1 MKGAHMNKADLPFL
15 SAAALGELIRK
26 QEVSPVEAAA
36 AYLERIDAVDGKLH
50 SYITVCRNEAMQA
63 AHAAEQAIVRGEWR
77 GPLHGVPYAVKDQFW
92 TKGIRTTGGSRLLA
106 DFIPGEDATVVA
118 RLNAAGAILLGKL
131 NMSEFATGNSV
142 YHPFGTPHNPWDL
155 ERHPGTSSSGSGA
168 ATAACLCATSLG
180 EDTGGSIRNPANNCG
195 LVGLRPTWG
204 LVSRYG
210 MLGACW
216 SMDIGGPISRTV
228 EDCAVTLQSIAGYDP
243 HDPYTANMPVPDYR
257 AGLDGQIRGLRI
269 GVVKEAMDADFVH
282 PQVKTAVAKALTDL
296 KELGVALD
304 EVSIP
309 LLASAAAVTRAILA
323 VESASLHHDWL
334 RTRLYEYDHNVQIDF
349 LTGAVTPAQWYYKAQ
364 QLRELIRFQ
373 VFEALRKVDVLA
385 LPASSEPAP
394 PLPRAPGLKSKE
406 EARQRMSGRRSFTGV
421 FNLANVPALSVPCGF
436 VAVEGKELPIGLQ
449 LAGRPLEDELLLR
462 VAHAY
467 EQATP
472 WHTRR
477 PPIG

>member
-1 MKGAHMNKADLPFL
+1 MNKAEIPFL
-15 SAAALGELIRK
+15 SATALGELIRHK
-26 QEVSPVEAAA
+26 DVSPREATE
-36 AYLERIDAVDGKLH
+36 AYLERIDAVDGTLH
-50 SYITVCRNEAMQA
+50 SYIAVCRDEALRA
-63 AHAAEQAIVRGEWR
+63 AREAEQALARGDCR
-77 GPLHGVPYAVKDQFW
+77 GPLHGVPFAVKDQFW
-92 TKGIRTTGGSRLLA
+92 TKGIRTTGGSRILA
-106 DFIPGEDATVVA
+106 DFIPNEDATVVA
-118 RLNAAGAILLGKL
+118 RLKAAGAILLGKL

-142 YHPFGTPHNPWDL
+142 FHPYGTPHNPWDL
-155 ERHPGTSSSGSGA
+155 ERNPGTSSSGSGA
-168 ATAACLCATSLG
+168 ATASGLCATSLG

-216 SMDIGGPISRTV
+216 SMDIGGPMSRTV
-228 EDCAVTLQSIAGYDP
+228 EDCAVTLQAIAGYDP

-257 AGLDGQIRGLRI
+257 AGLDAHIRGLRI
-269 GVVKEAMDADFVH
+269 GVIKEAMDADFLH
-282 PQVKTAVAKALTDL
+282 PQVKTAVAKAMTDL
-296 KELGVALD
+296 KELGVAID

-309 LLASAAAVTRAILA
+309 LLGSAAAVTRAILA
-323 VESASLHHDWL
+323 VESVSLHHDWL
-334 RTRLYEYDHNVQIDF
+334 RTRLHQYDYNVQIDF

-364 QLRELIRFQ
+364 QLRELIRLQ

-394 PLPRAPGLKSKE
+394 LLPRAPGLKSKE

-436 VAVEGKELPIGLQ
+436 ASVEGKDLPMGLQ
-449 LAGRPLEDELLLR
+449 LAGRPFADGLLLK

-467 EQATP
+467 EQTSP

-477 PPIG
+477 PPI

>member
-1 MKGAHMNKADLPFL
+1 MDKTDIPFL

-26 QEVSPVEAAA
+26 KDISPVEAAT
-36 AYLERIDAVDGKLH
+36 AYLDRIDAVDGELH
-50 SYITVCRNEAMQA
+50 SYITVCRDEALQA
-63 AHAAEQAIVRGEWR
+63 AREAEQAVARGEWR

-106 DFIPGEDATVVA
+106 DFVPAEDATVVA
-118 RLNAAGAILLGKL
+118 RLRAAGAILLGKL

-155 ERHPGTSSSGSGA
+155 ERNAGTSSSGSGA
-168 ATAACLCATSLG
+168 ATAAFLCATSLG

-228 EDCAVTLQSIAGYDP
+228 EDCALTLQAIAGHDP
-243 HDPYTANMPVPDYR
+243 HDPYTANRSVPDYR
-257 AGLDGQIRGLRI
+257 SGLSGGVKGVRI
-269 GVVKEAMDADFVH
+269 GIVREAIDAEFVH
-282 PQVKTAVAKALTDL
+282 PQVKAAVAKSVADL
-296 KELGVALD
+296 KGQGVSVD
-304 EVSIP
+304 DVSIP
-309 LLASAAAVTRAILA
+309 LLTSAAAVTRAILA

-334 RTRLYEYDHNVQIDF
+334 RTRLHEYDHNVQIDF
-349 LTGAVTPAQWYYKAQ
+349 LTGAIIPAQLYYKAQ
-364 QLRELIRFQ
+364 KIRGLIRQQ
-373 VFEALRKVDVLA
+373 VFDALQKVDVLA
-385 LPASSEPAP
+385 LPSSSEPAP
-394 PLPRAPGLKSKE
+394 LLPQGAGLKSKD
-406 EARQRMSGRRSFTGV
+406 EARQRMSGRRSLTGV

-436 VAVEGKELPIGLQ
+436 VSVEGKELPIGLQ
-449 LAGRPLEDELLLR
+449 LAGRPFDDGLLLK
-462 VAHAY
+462 VAHAH

-472 WHTRR
+472 WHARR
-477 PPIG
+477 PPI

>member
-1 MKGAHMNKADLPFL
+1 MNKADLPFL

-26 QEVSPVEAAA
+26 QEISPVEATS
-36 AYLERIDAVDGKLH
+36 AYLERIDALDGKLH
-50 SYITVCRNEAMQA
+50 SYITVCRDEAMQTA
-63 AHAAEQAIVRGEWR
+63 RAAEQAITHGEWR

-106 DFIPGEDATVVA
+106 DFVPAEDATVVA
-118 RLNAAGAILLGKL
+118 RLHAAGAILLGKL

-155 ERHPGTSSSGSGA
+155 ERNAGTSSSGSGA

-216 SMDIGGPISRTV
+216 SMDIGGPIARTT
-228 EDCAVTLQSIAGYDP
+228 EDCAVTLQAIAGYDP
-243 HDPYTANMPVPDYR
+243 HDPYTENRPVPDYR
-257 AGLDGQIRGLRI
+257 LALTDGVKGLRLGI
-269 GVVKEAMDADFVH
+269 VKEAMEAEFVH
-282 PQVKTAVAKALTDL
+282 PQVRAAVAQAVANL
-296 KELGVALD
+296 KGQGASVD

-309 LLASAAAVTRAILA
+309 LMATAAAVTRAILA
-323 VESASLHHDWL
+323 VESASLHRHWL
-334 RTRLYEYDHNVQIDF
+334 RTRLHEYDHNVQIDF
-349 LTGAVTPAQWYYKAQ
+349 LTGAIMPAQLYYKAQ
-364 QLRELIRFQ
+364 KLRTLIRQQ
-373 VFEALRKVDVLA
+373 VFEGLRNVDVLA
-385 LPASSEPAP
+385 LPSSSEPAP
-394 PLPRAPGLKSKE
+394 LLPQGAGLKSKD
-406 EARQRMSGRRSFTGV
+406 EARQRMSGRRSLTGV

-436 VAVEGKELPIGLQ
+436 VPVGGTELPVSLQ
-449 LAGRPLEDELLLR
+449 LAGRPFDDGLLLR

-467 EQATP
+467 EQTTA

-477 PPIG
+477 PSIS

>member
-1 MKGAHMNKADLPFL
+1 MNEADIPFL

-26 QEVSPVEAAA
+26 KDISPVEAAT
-36 AYLERIDAVDGKLH
+36 AYLDRINAVDGKLH
-50 SYITVCRNEAMQA
+50 SYITVCRDEALQA
-63 AHAAEQAIVRGEWR
+63 AREAEQAMVRGEWR

-106 DFIPGEDATVVA
+106 DFVPAEDATVVA
-118 RLNAAGAILLGKL
+118 RLRAAGAILLGKL

-155 ERHPGTSSSGSGA
+155 ERNAGTSSSGSGA
-168 ATAACLCATSLG
+168 ATAAFLCATSLG

-228 EDCAVTLQSIAGYDP
+228 EDCALTLQAIAGHDP
-243 HDPYTANMPVPDYR
+243 HDPYTANRSVPDYR
-257 AGLDGQIRGLRI
+257 SGLSGGVKGVRI
-269 GVVKEAMDADFVH
+269 GIVREAIDAEFVH
-282 PQVKTAVAKALTDL
+282 PQVKAAVARSVADL
-296 KELGVALD
+296 KEQGVSVD
-304 EVSIP
+304 DVSIP
-309 LLASAAAVTRAILA
+309 LLTSAAAVTRAILA

-334 RTRLYEYDHNVQIDF
+334 RTRLHEYDHNVQIDF
-349 LTGAVTPAQWYYKAQ
+349 LTGAIIPAQLYYKAQ
-364 QLRELIRFQ
+364 KIRGLIRQQ
-373 VFEALRKVDVLA
+373 VLDGLQKVDVLA
-385 LPASSEPAP
+385 LPSSSEPAP
-394 PLPRAPGLKSKE
+394 LLPQGAGLKSKD
-406 EARQRMSGRRSFTGV
+406 EARQRMSGRRSLTGV

-436 VAVEGKELPIGLQ
+436 VSVEGKELPIGLQ
-449 LAGRPLEDELLLR
+449 LVGRPFDDGLLLK
-462 VAHAY
+462 VAHAH

-477 PPIG
+477 PPI